1 MKKIAIISGKGGVGK
16 SMLASSLA
24 ILFSQ
29 DKHKIVAVDCDVDAP
44 NLAVWLN
51 EIGNWDEKRK
61 ISVSE
66 KPLIDNNKIN
76 SAQAQKCA
84 PKCKFKALIVEKE
97 KLKLNYFLCEGCGAC
112 EFFCPQG
119 AIKMKAVK
127 NGEIKIKNTKYNFPL
142 VSGHLFP
149 GETGSGKV
157 VSEIKQQAEK
167 FKKELMI
174 IDSSPG
180 TGCPVIAS
188 IQDVDF
194 AFLITEPTLSG
205 LADLKRVLKVVEH
218 FRIPWKL
225 TINKWD
231 INKKIFNHIKKWAG
245 QNFLGKISY
254 DKNIFK
260 AISELTPIVETSLDA
275 KDEIKEIYSSLLPF
289 LNDSDLKE

>member
-76 SAQAQKCA
+76 SAQAQKCV
-84 PKCKFKALIVEKE
+84 PKCKFKALIVENE

-167 FKKELMI
+167 FKKI
-174 IDSSPG
+174 IDKINPDEIQLNLPIRPSGVKLSLPSRKTIEMVSKILG
-180 TGCPVIAS
+180 KNAKAVVKFS
-188 IQDVDF
+188 IKKKGGK
-194 AFLITEPTLSG
+194 AYG
-205 LADLKRVLKVVEH
+205 NLKKDIFNFLKVRPATLED
-218 FRIPWKL
+218 L
-225 TINKWD
+225 TSSLNANSTEIVKQLYWFLER
-231 INKKIFNHIKKWAG
+231 KKI
-245 QNFLGKISY
+245 
-254 DKNIFK
+254 
-260 AISELTPIVETSLDA
+260 
-275 KDEIKEIYSSLLPF
+275 KESRSKGTKYFVI
-289 LNDSDLKE
+289 ND